1 VFPGDA
7 PFDRLVSVY
16 IPAQY
21 VPGKPAPFI
30 FSADSYGLQ
39 GRQIANIL
47 DNMIA
52 DRRLPV
58 MVAVMAANGGPER
71 SLEYD
76 TVSPVFA
83 DFVETEILPRVEKE
97 TGVTLTKDPEGRMTY
112 GGSSGGAMA
121 LTMAWYRTERYH
133 RVLSYSGTFVDLRES
148 PEAPHGA
155 YEYPEHF
162 FPDNPVK
169 PLRIWM
175 HASENDLG
183 PKSTSADRRNWVI
196 ANQRLAGVLK
206 AKGYHY
212 QFVYAGNAGHVDA
225 KVIRQTLPQALEYVW
240 KDYPIS
246 GK

>member
-1 VFPGDA
+1 
-7 PFDRLVSVY
+7 
-16 IPAQY
+16 
-21 VPGKPAPFI
+21 
-30 FSADSYGLQ
+30 
-39 GRQIANIL
+39 
-47 DNMIA
+47 MIA

-58 MVAVMAANGGPER
+58 MVAVMVANGPGPER

-133 RVLSYSGTFVDLRES
+133 RVLSYSGTFVDLREG

-169 PLRIWM
+169 PIRIWM
-175 HASENDLG
+175 HVSENDIG
-183 PKSTSADRRNWVI
+183 AKSASADRRNWVI

-212 QFVYAGNAGHVDA
+212 QFVYAKNAGHVDA
-225 KVIRQTLPQALEYVW
+225 KVIHQTLPQALEYVW